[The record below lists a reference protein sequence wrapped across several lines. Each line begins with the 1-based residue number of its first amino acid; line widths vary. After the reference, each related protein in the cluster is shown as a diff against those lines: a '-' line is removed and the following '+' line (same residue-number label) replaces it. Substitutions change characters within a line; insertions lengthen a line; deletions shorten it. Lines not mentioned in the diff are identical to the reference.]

1 VVVDCLQMRRQ
12 RDKTSKS
19 FKGRQQCKLVT
30 GIEGRGAKTASSG
43 TKDGFCVVDWVNGVG
58 RERAG
63 GVRSKKSRVL
73 HPASGR
79 NARERQSY
87 AHAPPAVHD
96 APARDLS
103 AHFAPGGPFSD
114 SSRSWDVSKYV
125 FAFRAA
131 YSF

>member
-79 NARERQSY
+79 NARERPRHVTFQRISPLVGHFRTRVDRGMCQSMFS
-87 AHAPPAVHD
+87 
-96 APARDLS
+96 LS
-103 AHFAPGGPFSD
+103 GLRIASEVNM
-114 SSRSWDVSKYV
+114 SMQSIV
-125 FAFRAA
+125 
-131 YSF
+131 